1 METFDFPVLV
11 GASGEVRQ
19 AVLENRFGDGYV
31 QRIGVGLNNQS
42 QQWSVSVTGTFGQR
56 NDIAPVRAFLDRHQ
70 GWRSFLWTPPGGEQ
84 GLYIANGYR
93 TRAQGNGVF
102 TLSWIFEQS
111 FHP

>member
-42 QQWSVSVTGTFGQR
+42 QQWSVSVTGTFGRR

-70 GWRSFLWTPPGGEQ
+70 GWRSFLWTPPAASRGCTSPT
-84 GLYIANGYR
+84 ATAPAR
-93 TRAQGNGVF
+93 KAMAC
-102 TLSWIFEQS
+102 S
-111 FHP
+111 P

>member
-1 METFDFPVLV
+1 METFDFPILV

-102 TLSWIFEQS
+102 TLSWTFEQS